1 MSLLTDSQLPA
12 FTVENESL
20 RLADFLRTK
29 LRLSPSHIGR
39 CLQNEWI
46 SVNQRIRTHKSTL
59 LTTGDQVAVYATP
72 FQIAQVRFAEP
83 LLRTMHH
90 QQGSSSYTI
99 LWKPAG
105 MPIRGNDSATVE
117 KALPAS
123 MQDEHYTV
131 IDCVGRIASGPVL
144 VYMSQARI
152 DLCDDTSRLS
162 LIKVTKRFTFQL
174 LVHGT
179 PLESLDMAGILSVQI
194 LQTTATTTGDLSHV
208 QIVMSHNGQG
218 LRGCLLRQG
227 CPILGTSIRTKSN
240 KNGCFVACTR
250 IELLWKQNAIVVD
263 TEVPEKFRTT
273 LEREQRFYES
283 KYQKEAEQEQ
293 HQVILRR
300 DFVDQ
305 IGETSEDL
313 LSNQWS
319 VSTFCGLS
327 FYVTVDVMAPK
338 PNSEVLVLSA
348 REYLPST
355 EATVLDLGTGSG
367 CLLVSTLVSAGQSVR
382 GVGVDI
388 STEALR
394 VAEINITFHSL
405 SERVTLLQGD
415 FNDLSFL
422 GTTSAFDV
430 VLCNPP
436 YLTNGE
442 CKKDGLIGPRV
453 ALVAERRGLACYE
466 MVANQVEDFITPN
479 GILVLEVGGK
489 RNVDEICRI
498 FGHMDHIETRF
509 DNQGRG
515 RCLILRRCIPLASSS
530 PMLDTRSN
538 H

>member
-1 MSLLTDSQLPA
+1 MNLQELTVNNTSA
-12 FTVENESL
+12 SFIVENESL

-46 SVNQRIRTHKSTL
+46 SVNQRVRTHKSTL
-59 LTTGDQVAVYATP
+59 LTTGDLVEVYATP
-72 FQIAQVRFAEP
+72 FQIAKVRFAEP
-83 LLRTMHH
+83 LLRTMYH
-90 QQGSSSYTI
+90 QEQQQQQQSSSSFMI

-123 MQDEHYTV
+123 LPDEHYT
-131 IDCVGRIASGPVL
+131 IMDCVGRIASGPVL
-144 VYMSQARI
+144 VYMSQKKA
-152 DLCDDTSRLS
+152 DLGDDTIRLS
-162 LIKVTKRFTFQL
+162 LTQVSKRFTFQI

-179 PLESLDMAGILSVQI
+179 PLDSLDMTGFLSIQI
-194 LQTTATTTGDLSHV
+194 LQTITTTTGDVSNIQIVLSH
-208 QIVMSHNGQG
+208 SGQG
-218 LRGCLLRQG
+218 LRGCLRRQG

-250 IELLWKQNAIVVD
+250 IELLWKVSTIVVD
-263 TEVPEKFRTT
+263 AEIPEKFRTT
-273 LEREQRFYES
+273 LEREQRFYEI

-293 HQVILRR
+293 RQVILRR
-300 DFVDQ
+300 DFIEQ
-305 IGETSEDL
+305 RGETSEDP

-338 PNSEVLVLSA
+338 YSSEVLVLSA

-355 EATVLDLGTGSG
+355 DATVLDLGTGSG
-367 CLLVSTLVSAGQSVR
+367 CLLISTLVSASQSVR

-388 STEALR
+388 STKALQ

-405 SERVTLLQGD
+405 TERVALMQGD

-422 GTTSAFDV
+422 GNTSAFDV

-442 CKKDGLIGPRV
+442 CEKDGLTGPRV
-453 ALVAERRGLACYE
+453 ALVAEHRGLACYE
-466 MVANQVEDFITPN
+466 MIARQVGDFIKPD

-489 RNVDEICRI
+489 RNVDEIRRL
-498 FGHMDHIETRF
+498 FGYLDHVETRV

-515 RCLILRRCIPLASSS
+515 RCLILRKSKPL
-530 PMLDTRSN
+530 
-538 H
+538 

>member
-174 LVHGT
+174 LVHGS
-179 PLESLDMAGILSVQI
+179 LEECHEIGRA
-194 LQTTATTTGDLSHV
+194 HV
-208 QIVMSHNGQG
+208 
-218 LRGCLLRQG
+218 
-227 CPILGTSIRTKSN
+227 
-240 KNGCFVACTR
+240 
-250 IELLWKQNAIVVD
+250 
-263 TEVPEKFRTT
+263 
-273 LEREQRFYES
+273 
-283 KYQKEAEQEQ
+283 
-293 HQVILRR
+293 
-300 DFVDQ
+300 
-305 IGETSEDL
+305 
-313 LSNQWS
+313 
-319 VSTFCGLS
+319 
-327 FYVTVDVMAPK
+327 
-338 PNSEVLVLSA
+338 
-348 REYLPST
+348 
-355 EATVLDLGTGSG
+355 
-367 CLLVSTLVSAGQSVR
+367 
-382 GVGVDI
+382 
-388 STEALR
+388 
-394 VAEINITFHSL
+394 
-405 SERVTLLQGD
+405 
-415 FNDLSFL
+415 
-422 GTTSAFDV
+422 
-430 VLCNPP
+430 
-436 YLTNGE
+436 
-442 CKKDGLIGPRV
+442 
-453 ALVAERRGLACYE
+453 
-466 MVANQVEDFITPN
+466 
-479 GILVLEVGGK
+479 
-489 RNVDEICRI
+489 
-498 FGHMDHIETRF
+498 
-509 DNQGRG
+509 
-515 RCLILRRCIPLASSS
+515 
-530 PMLDTRSN
+530 
-538 H
+538 